1 MIKKI
6 LIVDDSLV
14 ARMMIENSIPDDKE
28 YEVMMAVDGNEG
40 VDTYQKFHPD
50 VTFMDLTMPRL
61 DGFKA
66 TEKIM
71 AFDKNAVVVALTADI
86 QPRSISKIKELGAF
100 SVIQKPAKPDVIE
113 DTLASVNLKLK
124 KCVHGNDVENDIFSD
139 EEKDILEEIMN
150 ISFGNATAKLAEVI
164 DIFVQLNVPDIE
176 IANVRE
182 LPDYI
187 KSTISSYDETTI
199 IDQRFWGEFS
209 GSGLLVLP
217 DRSARELIALLMDDG
232 PESIS
237 NSPMAILEKESLL
250 ETGNILIGACVG
262 KISELLNTFVTYS
275 PPQIVNEFINDYDS
289 FIDSFDRFQTAIVMK
304 TVFKFE
310 KNDLSGLMLLLTNQE
325 SIRWL
330 RSSLHKF
337 LESYR

>member
-1 MIKKI
+1 ME
-6 LIVDDSLV
+6 
-14 ARMMIENSIPDDKE
+14 RMC
-28 YEVMMAVDGNEG
+28 Y
-40 VDTYQKFHPD
+40 
-50 VTFMDLTMPRL
+50 
-61 DGFKA
+61 
-66 TEKIM
+66 
-71 AFDKNAVVVALTADI
+71 
-86 QPRSISKIKELGAF
+86 
-100 SVIQKPAKPDVIE
+100 
-113 DTLASVNLKLK
+113 
-124 KCVHGNDVENDIFSD
+124 D

-250 ETGNILIGACVG
+250 EIGNILIGACVG